1 VIPEEFI
8 DTGSSVLVRVRQIAR
23 GEGSGI
29 SVEGEFWFVF
39 EVRGS
44 ELCKPSFYIRRTD
57 ALEAVGLRE

>member
-8 DTGSSVLVRVRQIAR
+8 DAGSSVLVRVRQIAR

-44 ELCKPSFYIRRTD
+44 ELSS
-57 ALEAVGLRE
+57 